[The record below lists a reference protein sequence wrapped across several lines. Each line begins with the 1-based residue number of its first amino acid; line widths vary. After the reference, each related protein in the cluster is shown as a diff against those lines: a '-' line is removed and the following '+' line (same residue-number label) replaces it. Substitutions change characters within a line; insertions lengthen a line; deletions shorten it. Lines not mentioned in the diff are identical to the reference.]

1 MAHSASDFYWRSFCR
16 RLFRVGGSRSLGAIV
31 CACVLAVSVSG
42 CSISQANKSMALRES
57 ATEFSN
63 SLRWSNF
70 ERAAAFVPEESR
82 AEFIR
87 KKRAA
92 QGQVQILE
100 YEIRTVDYV
109 AGADRARIVIAAVW
123 TRTADPVSHAEILE
137 QEWRWLTNNHWVM
150 AKQLTREAGPA
161 PVVQPGDAL

>member
-1 MAHSASDFYWRSFCR
+1 MAHSASDFHWRTFCR
-16 RLFRVGGSRSLGAIV
+16 RVYGIGRVGSLGRIV
-31 CACVLAVSVSG
+31 SACVTVASLSG
-42 CSISQANKSMALRES
+42 CSISQANKSTALRES

-109 AGADRARIVIAAVW
+109 QGADRARIVIAAVW

-137 QEWRWLTNNHWVM
+137 QDWRWITNNHWVM
-150 AKQLTREAGPA
+150 ARQVTREAGPA